1 MGNEQADLQ
10 RPVNGGNKL
19 GPRSSPL
26 RDIKC
31 GRRRA
36 ASGAERGLTFT
47 IDSAW
52 LWDYRIKR
60 RPVSLALPNVD
71 STVEIDRGRYS
82 RRLHRFSNRYGRG
95 TLFHK
100 EQSKTLVPE
109 QSNNGST
116 SSPHAELR
124 LNSLLAPQ
132 IYLVFPLPSLQYLL
146 PQPCRK
152 NKSTIR

>member
-1 MGNEQADLQ
+1 MNKPIYNDLSMAETNWV
-10 RPVNGGNKL
+10 RDLHPSVTSNAGAAGLRTGLNGLSEVG
-19 GPRSSPL
+19 
-26 RDIKC
+26 I
-31 GRRRA
+31 
-36 ASGAERGLTFT
+36 TFT

-71 STVEIDRGRYS
+71 STVKMDRGRYS

-109 QSNNGST
+109 Q
-116 SSPHAELR
+116 
-124 LNSLLAPQ
+124 
-132 IYLVFPLPSLQYLL
+132 
-146 PQPCRK
+146 
-152 NKSTIR
+152 